1 MDEQKEEKKEEETN
15 KSENKNE
22 NKEINN
28 RINLNNEPV
37 IKKVNKI
44 VKESKE
50 IRNIENKEIP
60 KINNLINKDEKLKEI
75 FKLINSPIN
84 SIKSNKKLETSKEK
98 IQNFLNDSFTESKSK
113 NSNSKN
119 KNKNKY
125 QEVYD
130 QINLIDSMNK
140 TKKNKPLIPYSQ
152 YKNSSL
158 KKSLP
163 IKKIEIKTQKFFK
176 KNDDIFSDLKIP
188 KKREW
193 INNNLFKSNLFNYK
207 KPKDFFNI
215 ENDNLGK
222 INFDKTEKK
231 LNKYYKTEINYFGKI
246 LNKGNYLN
254 NNFSVTPKNNQKF
267 RESDFTKKN
276 DKNNPIEK
284 LNNW

>member
-1 MDEQKEEKKEEETN
+1 MNEKKEEETN
-15 KSENKNE
+15 NKEKQNINKENNKKINLNDDLVIKEANKIGKEKEENKFNE
-22 NKEINN
+22 NKEKLQINN
-28 RINLNNEPV
+28 I
-37 IKKVNKI
+37 IK
-44 VKESKE
+44 
-50 IRNIENKEIP
+50 
-60 KINNLINKDEKLKEI
+60 KDEKLKEI
-75 FKLINSPIN
+75 FHLINSPIN
-84 SIKSNKKLETSKEK
+84 SIKRNKKLETSKEK

-140 TKKNKPLIPYSQ
+140 SKKNKPLIPYSQ

-207 KPKDFFNI
+207 KQKDFFNI

-276 DKNNPIEK
+276 NKNNPIEK

>member
-1 MDEQKEEKKEEETN
+1 MKK
-15 KSENKNE
+15 K
-22 NKEINN
+22 
-28 RINLNNEPV
+28 
-37 IKKVNKI
+37 
-44 VKESKE
+44 
-50 IRNIENKEIP
+50 
-60 KINNLINKDEKLKEI
+60 
-75 FKLINSPIN
+75 
-84 SIKSNKKLETSKEK
+84 
-98 IQNFLNDSFTESKSK
+98 
-113 NSNSKN
+113 
-119 KNKNKY
+119 
-125 QEVYD
+125 
-130 QINLIDSMNK
+130 
-140 TKKNKPLIPYSQ
+140 KKNKPLIPYSQ

-207 KPKDFFNI
+207 KQKDFFNI

-276 DKNNPIEK
+276 NKNNPIEK
-284 LNNW
+284 INNW

>member
-1 MDEQKEEKKEEETN
+1 MCLIINIFSNGWAKEEKKEEETN

-50 IRNIENKEIP
+50 IRNIENNEKP

-130 QINLIDSMNK
+130 QINLIDSM
-140 TKKNKPLIPYSQ
+140 
-152 YKNSSL
+152 
-158 KKSLP
+158 KKS
-163 IKKIEIKTQKFFK
+163 KKK
-176 KNDDIFSDLKIP
+176 
-188 KKREW
+188 
-193 INNNLFKSNLFNYK
+193 
-207 KPKDFFNI
+207 
-215 ENDNLGK
+215 
-222 INFDKTEKK
+222 
-231 LNKYYKTEINYFGKI
+231 
-246 LNKGNYLN
+246 
-254 NNFSVTPKNNQKF
+254 
-267 RESDFTKKN
+267 
-276 DKNNPIEK
+276 
-284 LNNW
+284 